1 MNALSPCPR
10 GHFSWM
16 FPGFLLISPFSW
28 RFLLEIFGTSSEIT
42 RRDSPGSCSCGAVS
56 STHCFIRFQMNGE
69 PQVGATFAV
78 ILCPDTTF
86 RDPAGRWRP
95 KISMSHSENGG
106 WRQCRRRKSERLR
119 ASRQHGPTLCLL
131 WRPSFVQL
139 LPPANSFP
147 RWDPP
152 RGSESGRPTED
163 KAPAGWLQRCLPQT
177 SCGRSAESGSLP
189 VSPSCVL
196 SSVGY

>member
-1 MNALSPCPR
+1 MNALSPGPR
-10 GHFSWM
+10 AEISDPRAEITRGDFSLI

-95 KISMSHSENGG
+95 KISMSHSEIGG

-131 WRPSFVQL
+131 WTDMAAIISSAVAAVPSRPIPS
-139 LPPANSFP
+139 
-147 RWDPP
+147 
-152 RGSESGRPTED
+152 
-163 KAPAGWLQRCLPQT
+163 PAGTRLAVQSRDIRQRI
-177 SCGRSAESGSLP
+177 
-189 VSPSCVL
+189 
-196 SSVGY
+196 